1 MKNYK
6 KYFKIKASPKDV
18 YNAHTNKLMIEIW
31 TGEDAVMEAVADT
44 EFSLWDGSI
53 CGKNLEF
60 VQDAKIV
67 QEWYFGEEEDKSI
80 VTIKLHPDKSRTSME
95 VVHTNIPDGAYH
107 NIVEGW
113 EEDYFDALNELFE
126 E

>member
-1 MKNYK
+1 MKDFK
-6 KYFKIKASPKDV
+6 KYFKIAAEPKDV
-18 YNAHTNKLMIEIW
+18 YNALTNKVMLEIW
-31 TGEDAVMEAVADT
+31 TGEAAVMEEKAGT

-60 VQDAKIV
+60 VKDHKIV
-67 QEWYFGEEEDKSI
+67 QEWYFGEQDEPSI
-80 VTIKLHPDKSRTSME
+80 VTIKFHEDKNGTSME
-95 VVHTNIPDGAYH
+95 VKHTNIPNEAYD

-113 EEDYFDALNELFE
+113 TEDYFDALNQLFE